1 MCRSVTTIRTKADPS
16 LDEAGLESNRC
27 NQAITLI
34 IIDGPCTTSVI
45 PKHTALQ
52 LWAASECLNES
63 QVQKV

>member
-1 MCRSVTTIRTKADPS
+1 MCRSVITIRTKADPS

-34 IIDGPCTTSVI
+34 IDGPCTTSVI
-45 PKHTALQ
+45 LKHTALQ
-52 LWAASECLNES
+52 LWAASECFNES